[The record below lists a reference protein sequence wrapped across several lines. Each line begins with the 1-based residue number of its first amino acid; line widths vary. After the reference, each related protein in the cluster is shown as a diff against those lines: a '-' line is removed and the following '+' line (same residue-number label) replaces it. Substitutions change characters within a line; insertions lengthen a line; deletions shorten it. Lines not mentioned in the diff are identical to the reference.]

1 MGHEIER
8 KFQVVDPP
16 GWLEG
21 CRASSI
27 EQGYLAIGENGEEV
41 RLRRIGSTPVLT
53 VKRGHGEERV
63 EQEVE
68 LADEQFGALWPLTEG
83 RRIRKRRHYVE
94 NGPTI
99 EVDVYLDGLE
109 GLVTAEVE
117 FPSVEEADAFD
128 PPEWLADELTGDERF
143 ANQQLAI
150 SGAPDA

>member
-41 RLRRIGSTPVLT
+41 RLRRIGSTAV
-53 VKRGHGEERV
+53 
-63 EQEVE
+63 